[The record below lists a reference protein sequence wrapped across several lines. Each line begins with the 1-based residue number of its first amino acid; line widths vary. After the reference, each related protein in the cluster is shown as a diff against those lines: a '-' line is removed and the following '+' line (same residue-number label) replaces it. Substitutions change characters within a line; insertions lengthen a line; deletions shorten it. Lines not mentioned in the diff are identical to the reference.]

1 MPHRVFIGLGGN
13 LGDPPAN
20 LQRAIA
26 AIDAM
31 PGTGVLAQSRLYR
44 SPAWGGVPQ
53 PDFTNAV
60 IEIRT
65 GLRARELLRALLDL
79 ELSFGRDRRT
89 AQRWGPRPLDCDI
102 LLYGNLHIDDPDLR
116 VPHPRIAE
124 RAFVLLPLLEL
135 APDLLI
141 PGLGRILALAAA
153 LDGHDTHPLQAGF
166 PHVQQ

>member
-1 MPHRVFIGLGGN
+1 MPQRVFIGLGGN
-13 LGDPPAN
+13 MGDAPAT
-20 LQRAIA
+20 LRRAIE

-31 PGTGVLAQSRLYR
+31 PGTGVLARSRFYR

-53 PDFTNAV
+53 PDYTNAV

-65 GLRARELLRALLDL
+65 GLRARDLLQSLLVL
-79 ELSFGRDRRT
+79 EQSFGRDRRT

-102 LLYGNLHIDDPDLR
+102 LLYGDRHIDDPDLR
-116 VPHPRIAE
+116 VPHPRMAE

-135 APDLLI
+135 APGLVI
-141 PGLGRILALAAA
+141 SGLGRIESLVAA

>member
-1 MPHRVFIGLGGN
+1 MPQRVFIGLGGN
-13 LGDPPAN
+13 TGDPPAN

-31 PGTGVLAQSRLYR
+31 PGTRVLARSRLYR

-53 PDFTNAV
+53 PDYTNAV
-60 IEIRT
+60 VEVRT
-65 GLRARELLRALLDL
+65 GLCARDLLQALLAL
-79 ELSFGRDRRT
+79 EQAFGRDRRT

-102 LLYGNLHIDDPDLR
+102 LLYGDLHIDDPDLR
-116 VPHPRIAE
+116 VPHPRMAE

-141 PGLGRILALAAA
+141 PGLGRIEPLVAA
-153 LDGHDTHPLQAGF
+153 LDGHDTHPLQAGSV
-166 PHVQQ
+166 HVQQ